1 MTKRNID
8 LLSNRDMFVKYANV
22 VEVARNSKIEIKH
35 YGKTN
40 CVSYSGISGGKHQFK
55 ILSATP
61 NVKGIEKFVGI
72 IHELAHVLFQSPFTA
87 TRNLLQDNW
96 GLDGERYKL
105 FFNAFNVL
113 EDQRIESQMGKM
125 YLKHASRFTKTTKKL
140 GTLMD
145 MRTIMQDN
153 PVNMLLAI
161 RFHRGD
167 DMMKLK
173 NYGVYDKALKD
184 VILTDKYGALRVLV
198 SIKPYID
205 EWVDNKDNRIK
216 DASNTYQSNE
226 SKAEMSEFADD
237 TARTNSIHTQNSK
250 ESSGEDTF
258 AEAPDDLKD
267 VSKVSDKEI
276 DDMIDQSKESGK
288 SSVSDIFS
296 SLRDDGHYKKLPKNL
311 KMIRRYECSYDID
324 HKVAK
329 GMSRIFKTLMMRSK
343 DFIDYDGDEVDVE
356 SYVEGIIRGND
367 MGRCRLNQKTSHG
380 VSIVISIDGS
390 SSMEGESIETARN
403 LVATIFESVKN
414 IDNVDVRANVW
425 GGNMYGLVGIT
436 EINSIDDVKYINIRS
451 HEGNYFTT
459 PTHMALDYSSNMLK
473 QMNGSKKMMI
483 LITDGVPNHF
493 NAGYHVAMNTYM
505 ISCKK
510 SLVKAMS
517 VTSNIMCIV
526 VQGDRSFK
534 NNPIRILF
542 KGTKVMNVNTMKNAS
557 EKVIKRFKIMVMKS
571 LV

>member
-343 DFIDYDGDEVDVE
+343 DFIDYDGDEVE

-542 KGTKVMNVNTMKNAS
+542 KGTKVMNVGTMKNAS
-557 EKVIKRFKIMVMKS
+557 EKVIKRFKMMVMKN

>member
-55 ILSATP
+55 IMSATP

-72 IHELAHVLFQSPFTA
+72 IHELSHVLFQSPFTA

-125 YLKHASRFTKTTKKL
+125 YLKHAGRFTKTTKKL
-140 GTLMD
+140 GELMKFD
-145 MRTIMQDN
+145 TIMLDN

-167 DMMKLK
+167 DIMKLK
-173 NYGVYDKALKD
+173 NYDVYDKALKD
-184 VILTDKYGALRVLV
+184 VVLTDKYGALRVLV
-198 SIKPYID
+198 TIKPYID
-205 EWVDNKDNRIK
+205 EWVNTKDERRK
-216 DASNTYQSNE
+216 DASNSYQTDE
-226 SKAEMSEFADD
+226 LKAEISEFADD
-237 TARTNSIHTQNSK
+237 TARTNSMHTQNSK

-267 VSKVSDKEI
+267 LSKMSSKDV
-276 DDMIDQSKESGK
+276 DDMINQSKENGK
-288 SSVSDIFS
+288 SNVSDIFN
-296 SLRDDGHYKKLPKNL
+296 SLRNDGNYKKLPKNL
-311 KMIRRYECSYDID
+311 KMIRRYESNYDID
-324 HKVAK
+324 YKVSK

-343 DFIDYDGDEVDVE
+343 EFIDYDGEEIDVE

-367 MGRCRLNQKTSHG
+367 MGKCRVNQKTSHG

-390 SSMEGESIETARN
+390 SSMQGEPIETARN
-403 LVATIFESVKN
+403 LVATMFESVKN

-425 GGNMYGLVGIT
+425 GGNTYGFVGMT
-436 EINSIDDVKYINIRS
+436 EINTMNDVKYINLRS
-451 HEGNYFTT
+451 HAGNYMTT

-493 NAGYHVAMNTYM
+493 NAGYHVPINTYM
-505 ISCKK
+505 VSCKK

-526 VQGDRSFK
+526 VQGDSSFK
-534 NNPIRILF
+534 NNPIRTLF
-542 KGTKVMNVNTMKNAS
+542 KGSKVMNVYTMKNAS
-557 EKVIKRFKIMVMKS
+557 EKVIKRFKIMVMNS

>member
-1 MTKRNID
+1 
-8 LLSNRDMFVKYANV
+8 
-22 VEVARNSKIEIKH
+22 
-35 YGKTN
+35 
-40 CVSYSGISGGKHQFK
+40 
-55 ILSATP
+55 
-61 NVKGIEKFVGI
+61 
-72 IHELAHVLFQSPFTA
+72 
-87 TRNLLQDNW
+87 
-96 GLDGERYKL
+96 
-105 FFNAFNVL
+105 
-113 EDQRIESQMGKM
+113 
-125 YLKHASRFTKTTKKL
+125 
-140 GTLMD
+140 
-145 MRTIMQDN
+145 MQDN